1 VLFRLQSWRN
11 LFAFQSSTRKK
22 PPCTPYITAHRK
34 QTVTAL
40 GQRDAKRA
48 QRSDETVSKKRA
60 LRSVELGSVRF
71 GAAHPR
77 RILSATQRTGDAH
90 HQTRVTFLLRDRS
103 HQFPFHPV
111 AAQMLPA
118 RFSMPDRAPSYKPYT
133 SDRDSTFSIATF
145 MYSTD
150 INKRTDRDPTFSIA
164 TFMYSTDINKRTDRD
179 PTFSIATFMYNIDI
193 NKRARQ
199 NRGTRW

>member
-1 VLFRLQSWRN
+1 MPSAHSAAMKRFPRKEPCVQL
-11 LFAFQSSTRKK
+11 SSARF
-22 PPCTPYITAHRK
+22 
-34 QTVTAL
+34 
-40 GQRDAKRA
+40 
-48 QRSDETVSKKRA
+48 
-60 LRSVELGSVRF
+60 GSVRF

-133 SDRDSTFSIATF
+133 SNRDSTFSIATF

-164 TFMYSTDINKRTDRD
+164 TFMYNT
-179 PTFSIATFMYNIDI
+179 DI